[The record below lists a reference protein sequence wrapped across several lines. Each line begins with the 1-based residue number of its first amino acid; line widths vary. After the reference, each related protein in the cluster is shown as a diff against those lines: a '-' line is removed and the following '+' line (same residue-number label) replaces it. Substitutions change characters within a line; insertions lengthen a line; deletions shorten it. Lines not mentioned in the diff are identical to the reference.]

1 MTWWHYLLLVNIYLV
16 LFFGFYVL
24 LLRRETF
31 FQLNRIYL
39 VGAAVLS
46 FFIPLIQVQWVRD
59 LFITKQVQSTIYSTT
74 APDMIVGFAPI
85 KDNPITIG
93 EMLIAI
99 YITGAVILALRLV
112 WHLVLLRRII
122 NKPTSAAYSFFKKI
136 KLTGDIPGRD
146 VIIRHEEVHA
156 QQWHSADVLIIE
168 AVMIVNWFNPVVYLY
183 RFALKHIHEFI
194 ADRQALKAGT
204 NKVDYALLLLS
215 QTFNSPVHHL
225 VNPFF
230 NHSLLKQ
237 RIMMLQKSNSQRI
250 KLAKYGLSA
259 PLFVLMLILSSATIY
274 NSKAVKV
281 INNKAE
287 EVFLQPATS
296 VIPDEDTAGVQH
308 KAVLEIIK
316 PDGTKVKATDYVL
329 PGSINNN
336 VKTNDTI
343 PNKSPVFTM
352 VEHAPGF
359 PGGVKA
365 FGQFLAK
372 NIKYPKQARE
382 NNVQGRVIAT
392 FIVEPDGK
400 LTDIK
405 IVRGIGS
412 GADEESVRVLKIS
425 PKWEPGIQNG
435 HKVRVQ
441 YTVPIQFALEQTTI
455 TYTPLK
461 NNAKAPEVDQQV
473 AEENQKQIFTT
484 VEQAP
489 GFPGG
494 YVELN
499 NYLVKNLRYPAKA
512 RENKTQGRVIVTF
525 VVEPDG
531 SITNTRVVRG
541 IGYGADEEALRVIKA
556 SPKWL
561 PGIQNGRKV
570 RVAYTIPIQFSLA
583 KAEKTGAIPATKNG
597 ENKVMSFTYN
607 LPDSSKENVKLNGL
621 NGKNNPLY
629 IVDGKEVESIN
640 TIDPKSIE
648 SISVLKDESAKSLYG
663 TKGLNGVVLM
673 TLKKVK
679 AKN

>member
-39 VGAAVLS
+39 VGAALLS

-74 APDMIVGFAPI
+74 GPDVIVGFAPI
-85 KDNPITIG
+85 KDNAITIG
-93 EMLIAI
+93 QMLIAL
-99 YITGAVILALRLV
+99 YIIGAVTLALRLV
-112 WHLVLLRRII
+112 WHLLLLRRII

-146 VIIRHEEVHA
+146 IIIRHEEVHA

-168 AVMIVNWFNPVVYLY
+168 VVMIVNWFNPVVYLY
-183 RFALKHIHEFI
+183 RFAIKHIHEFI

-204 NKVDYALLLLS
+204 NKADYALLLLS

-259 PLFVLMLILSSATIY
+259 PLFVLMLILSSATIS

-296 VIPDEDTAGVQH
+296 VMPDDDTTVVQH

-316 PDGTKVKATDYVL
+316 PDGAKVKATDYIL
-329 PGSINNN
+329 PGSTNNN
-336 VKTNDTI
+336 AKTNDTI

-352 VEHAPGF
+352 VEQAPSF
-359 PGGVKA
+359 PGGDKA

-372 NIKYPKQARE
+372 SIRYPQKARE
-382 NNVQGRVIAT
+382 NNIQGRVIAT
-392 FIVEPDGK
+392 FIVEPDGE

-412 GADEESVRVLKIS
+412 GADEESARVLKMS
-425 PKWEPGIQNG
+425 PKWEPGVQNG
-435 HKVRVQ
+435 RKVRVQ
-441 YTVPIQFALEQTTI
+441 YSVPIQFAL
-455 TYTPLK
+455 
-461 NNAKAPEVDQQV
+461 APEVNQQV
-473 AEENQKQIFTT
+473 TDENQKQIFTA

-494 YVELN
+494 DVEFQNYV
-499 NYLVKNLRYPAKA
+499 VKNVRYPAKA

-525 VVEPDG
+525 VVEADG
-531 SITNTRVVRG
+531 SLTNARVVRG
-541 IGYGADEEALRVIKA
+541 IGDGADEEALRVIKA
-556 SPKWL
+556 SPKWV

-570 RVAYTIPIQFSLA
+570 RVQYTVPIQFSLA
-583 KAEKTGAIPATKNG
+583 KAGKTGAIPAIKNG
-597 ENKVMSFTYN
+597 ESKVMGFTYS
-607 LPDSSKENVKLNGL
+607 LSDSSKQNVKLSGL

-629 IVDGKEVESIN
+629 IVDGKEMESIN

-648 SISVLKDESAKSLYG
+648 SISVLKDASATNLYG
-663 TKGLNGVVLM
+663 AKGLNGVVLVS
-673 TLKKVK
+673 LKKVK

>member
-39 VGAAVLS
+39 VGAALLS

-74 APDMIVGFAPI
+74 APDLIVGFAPI
-85 KDNPITIG
+85 KDNAITIG
-93 EMLIAI
+93 EMLIAL
-99 YITGAVILALRLV
+99 YIIGAVTLALRLV
-112 WHLVLLRRII
+112 WHLMLLRRII

-146 VIIRHEEVHA
+146 IIIRHEEVHV

-183 RFALKHIHEFI
+183 RFAIKHIHEFI

-204 NKVDYALLLLS
+204 NKADYALLLLS

-259 PLFVLMLILSSATIY
+259 PLFVLMLILSSATIS

-296 VIPDEDTAGVQH
+296 VIPDEEPVVASH
-308 KAVLEIIK
+308 KAVLQAVNAE
-316 PDGTKVKATDYVL
+316 DTKNAFKAPELVERKISD
-329 PGSINNN
+329 I
-336 VKTNDTI
+336 DTI
-343 PNKSPVFTM
+343 PNKTEVFTM
-352 VEHAPGF
+352 VEQAPSF
-359 PGGVKA
+359 QGGEKA

-372 NIKYPKQARE
+372 SIGYPQKARE
-382 NNVQGRVIAT
+382 NNVQGKVVAT
-392 FIVEPDGK
+392 FIVEPDGE

-405 IVRGIGS
+405 IVRGIGG
-412 GADEESVRVLKIS
+412 GADEESVRVLKMS

-441 YTVPIQFALEQTTI
+441 YTVPIQFALKQTTI
-455 TYTPLK
+455 TYTPPK
-461 NNAKAPEVDQQV
+461 NNEKAPEVNQQV
-473 AEENQKQIFTT
+473 TDENQKQIFTA
-484 VEQAP
+484 VEQSP
-489 GFPGG
+489 SFLGG
-494 YVELN
+494 DVEFQNYV
-499 NYLVKNLRYPAKA
+499 VKNVRYPAKA

-531 SITNTRVVRG
+531 SLTNARVVRG
-541 IGYGADEEALRVIKA
+541 IGDGADEEALRVIKA

-570 RVAYTIPIQFSLA
+570 RVQYTVPIQFSLA
-583 KAEKTGAIPATKNG
+583 KAGKTGAIPVIKNG
-597 ENKVMSFTYN
+597 ESKVMGFTYS
-607 LPDSSKENVKLNGL
+607 LSDSSKQNVKLSGL

-629 IVDGKEVESIN
+629 IVDGKEMESIN

-648 SISVLKDESAKSLYG
+648 SISVLKDASATNLYG
-663 TKGLNGVVLM
+663 AKGLNGVVLVS
-673 TLKKVK
+673 LKKIK

>member
-39 VGAAVLS
+39 VGAALLS

-85 KDNPITIG
+85 KDSPITIG
-93 EMLIAI
+93 EMLIAL

-112 WHLVLLRRII
+112 WHLMILRRMI
-122 NKPTSAAYSFFKKI
+122 NKPTLSAYSFFKKI

-146 VIIRHEEVHA
+146 IIIRHEEVHA

-183 RFALKHIHEFI
+183 RFAIKHIHEFI

-204 NKVDYALLLLS
+204 NKADYALLLLS
-215 QTFNSPVHHL
+215 QTFNSPMHHL

-250 KLAKYGLSA
+250 KLAKYCLSA
-259 PLFVLMLILSSATIY
+259 PLFVLMLILSSATIS

-296 VIPDEDTAGVQH
+296 VIPDEEPEVVQH

-316 PDGTKVKATDYVL
+316 PDGTKVKATDYIL
-329 PGSINNN
+329 PGSTNNN
-336 VKTNDTI
+336 VKSIDTI
-343 PNKSPVFTM
+343 PNNSPVFTM
-352 VEHAPGF
+352 VEQSPSF
-359 PGGVKA
+359 PGGGKA
-365 FGQFLAK
+365 FSQFLNK
-372 NIKYPKQARE
+372 NIRYPQQARK
-382 NNVQGRVIAT
+382 NKVQGRVIAT
-392 FIVEPDGK
+392 FVVEPNGE

-412 GADEESVRVLKIS
+412 GADEESVRVLKMS
-425 PKWEPGIQNG
+425 PKWEPGVQNG

-441 YTVPIQFALEQTTI
+441 YTVPIQFKLDSRSGTKMGNKT
-455 TYTPLK
+455 
-461 NNAKAPEVDQQV
+461 
-473 AEENQKQIFTT
+473 AELNIPSTDELPSADIKGP
-484 VEQAP
+484 V
-489 GFPGG
+489 FPGG
-494 YVELN
+494 ERAFKSYLAN
-499 NYLVKNLRYPAKA
+499 NIVYPAKA
-512 RENKTQGRVIVTF
+512 RENNVQGRVLVGFTI
-525 VVEPDG
+525 EADG
-531 SITNTRVVRG
+531 SLNDVEVFRG
-541 IGYGADEEALRVIKA
+541 LGSGTDEEALRVIRA
-556 SPKWL
+556 MPKWE
-561 PGIQNGRKV
+561 PAITNGKKV
-570 RVAYTIPIQFSLA
+570 KAHYLVPIQFSLA
-583 KAEKTGAIPATKNG
+583 K
-597 ENKVMSFTYN
+597 NKVSSFTYN
-607 LPDSSKENVKLNGL
+607 LPDSTKQNVIVTEGG
-621 NGKNNPLY
+621 GKKPPLY

-648 SISVLKDESAKSLYG
+648 SISVLKNEPAKSLYG
-663 TKGLNGVVLM
+663 VKGLNGVVLVS
-673 TLKKVK
+673 LKKAK
-679 AKN
+679 AKK

>member
-39 VGAAVLS
+39 VGAALLS

-93 EMLIAI
+93 EMLIAL

-146 VIIRHEEVHA
+146 IIIRHEEVHA

-183 RFALKHIHEFI
+183 RFAIKHIHEFI

-204 NKVDYALLLLS
+204 NKADYAMLLLS

-250 KLAKYGLSA
+250 KLAKYGLSV

-296 VIPDEDTAGVQH
+296 VIPDEEPPVVQH
-308 KAVLEIIK
+308 KAELEIIK
-316 PDGTKVKATDYVL
+316 PEGKKAKATDYVL
-329 PGSINNN
+329 PGSINNG
-336 VKTNDTI
+336 KAKDTI
-343 PNKSPVFTM
+343 PNKKQVFTA
-352 VEHAPGF
+352 VEHSPAF
-359 PGGVKA
+359 PGGDKA
-365 FGQFLAK
+365 FGQFLGK
-372 NIKYPKQARE
+372 NIRYPKQARE

-392 FIVEPDGK
+392 FIVERNGA

-412 GADEESVRVLKIS
+412 GADEESIRVLKIS
-425 PKWEPGIQNG
+425 PKWEPGLQNG
-435 HKVRVQ
+435 RKVRVQ
-441 YTVPIQFALEQTTI
+441 YTVPIQFALS
-455 TYTPLK
+455 L
-461 NNAKAPEVDQQV
+461 EVNKQV
-473 AEENQKQIFTT
+473 VEENQKQIFTA

-494 YVELN
+494 DAALGS
-499 NYLVKNLRYPAKA
+499 YLAKNIRYPAKA

-525 VVEPDG
+525 VVELDG

-541 IGYGADEEALRVIKA
+541 IGDGADEEALRVIKA
-556 SPKWL
+556 SPKWV

-583 KAEKTGAIPATKNG
+583 KAEKTGAVPARKNV
-597 ENKVMSFTYN
+597 EAKVMSFTYN
-607 LPDSSKENVKLNGL
+607 PSDSSKQNIKVSGL
-621 NGKNNPLY
+621 KGK
-629 IVDGKEVESIN
+629 
-640 TIDPKSIE
+640 
-648 SISVLKDESAKSLYG
+648 
-663 TKGLNGVVLM
+663 
-673 TLKKVK
+673 
-679 AKN
+679 